1 MKHKVLA
8 LLMSVTMMFGTV
20 SIASATEYTS
30 GGTHTIVATAEVE
43 DSYFVQLPA
52 TLVLNQVGKTY
63 EYAGDYT
70 IGCKGVIAD
79 TNHVSVVPDAN
90 TFTMAGNS
98 GSTANATVTQT
109 VNTFKNS
116 ASEANEIQ
124 IGIDNFVTTTGHVSV
139 IFSKVDSYSGSV
151 GFTFELAAN

>member
-1 MKHKVLA
+1 MKRKVLA
-8 LLMSVTMMFGTV
+8 LLMSVTMIFGTV

-63 EYAGDYT
+63 EYAGNYEV
-70 IGCKGVIAD
+70 GVKGVIAD

-90 TFTMAGNS
+90 TFTMTGDS

-109 VNTFKNS
+109 VNVFKNNP
-116 ASEANEIQ
+116 SEANEMR
-124 IGIDNFVTTTGHVSV
+124 IGVDVYAVVVGHVSV